1 MHAQSGDNKPP
12 AKSPFSIFDD
22 QLRFLLSWV
31 SNPLKVGS
39 VTPSGKPLATAMAA
53 EVDPTIPGPVIELGP
68 GTGPVTEALIERG
81 FDPSRIIA
89 LEYDADFA
97 GRLRKRFPGIT
108 VVHGDAYDLSENSS
122 AHMTE
127 KACAVIS
134 SLPLFTEAPEKRIA
148 LLNAAFDIMQDNAP
162 FVQFTYAPVS
172 PIPREHAAISSSV
185 SDWILLN
192 VPPARVWTYRRT
204 TA

>member
-1 MHAQSGDNKPP
+1 MSVK
-12 AKSPFSIFDD
+12 KRPFRMFDD
-22 QLRFLLSWV
+22 QLRFLLGWV

-53 EVDPTIPGPVIELGP
+53 EVDPNIPGPVIELGP
-68 GTGPVTEALIERG
+68 GTGPVTEALLARG

-89 LEYDADFA
+89 LEYDEDFA
-97 GRLRKRFPGIT
+97 ARLQKRFPGIH
-108 VVHGDAYDLSENSS
+108 VIHGDAYNISDV
-122 AHMTE
+122 HMTE

-134 SLPLFTEAPEKRIA
+134 SLPLFTEPSEKRIA
-148 LLNAAFDIMQDNAP
+148 LLNAAFDLMQDNAP

-172 PIPREHAAISSSV
+172 PMPRERITASANA

-192 VPPARVWTYRRT
+192 VPPARVWTYRRIP
-204 TA
+204 A